1 MAYITLV
8 GFKQSRSD
16 SSLFIMHSAAGTAF
30 LLLYVDDMV
39 LSASTPELLQNII
52 TKLRSAFSIKDMGPL
67 NYFLSINVKGSS
79 DGFFLSQVNYVEEL
93 LERAGMANCK
103 QWRS

>member
-1 MAYITLV
+1 
-8 GFKQSRSD
+8 
-16 SSLFIMHSAAGTAF
+16 
-30 LLLYVDDMV
+30 
-39 LSASTPELLQNII
+39 
-52 TKLRSAFSIKDMGPL
+52 MGPL

>member
-30 LLLYVDDMV
+30 LLLYIDDMV

-52 TKLRSAFSIKDMGPL
+52 TKL
-67 NYFLSINVKGSS
+67 
-79 DGFFLSQVNYVEEL
+79 
-93 LERAGMANCK
+93 
-103 QWRS
+103 